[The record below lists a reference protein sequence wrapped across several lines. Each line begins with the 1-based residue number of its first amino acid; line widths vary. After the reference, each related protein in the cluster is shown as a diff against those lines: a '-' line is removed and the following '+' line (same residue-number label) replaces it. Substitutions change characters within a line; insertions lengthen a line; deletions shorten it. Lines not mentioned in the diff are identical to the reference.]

1 MSKEDGPPKG
11 VPRYRSILPSMPSE
25 EDSDQDTTSQPVAPH
40 VRPTGR
46 PAYEH
51 MLSGGYGPGQHMH
64 NSFSSP
70 TSASGSYST
79 VLPPFDAPAQSLMS
93 SAEIPSPQ
101 NAGAYSPLTTCSGTY
116 PPMPPPYDTSS
127 VTPSYPGYH
136 GSYPPNSYNHG
147 AGIGG
152 HQGYSYE
159 SGPAPYGGGY
169 LAGYNTAPQGSG
181 YGSPGMGSYP
191 AYGAGYPG
199 HPGGGEYR
207 QPALGAYSVA
217 RRGRGTHLGPPRSF
231 AKNPGRPIVNNS
243 DNRENPEGVTLFV
256 FYIPN
261 DMTNH
266 DLHELFKPHG
276 NILSVSIKTEE
287 DTGRGRGYG
296 FVSFEKAES
305 AASAIQHLNG
315 YQVRSFRQVTTC
327 LLLNIL
333 MFVFYVSHFPSTLR
347 YMANV

>member
-1 MSKEDGPPKG
+1 
-11 VPRYRSILPSMPSE
+11 MPSE
-25 EDSDQDTTSQPVAPH
+25 EDSDQDTSQPVAPH
-40 VRPTGR
+40 VIRPTGR
-46 PAYEH
+46 PAYEQ
-51 MLSGGYGPGQHMH
+51 MSYGPRQQMH

-70 TSASGSYST
+70 TSASGAYSA
-79 VLPPFDAPAQSLMS
+79 VLPPFDAPAQSIMS
-93 SAEIPSPQ
+93 SAEIRPPQ
-101 NAGAYSPLTTCSGTY
+101 NIRAYSPLKTSSGTY
-116 PPMPPPYDTSS
+116 PPMPPPYDTSA
-127 VTPSYPGYH
+127 TPSYSGYH
-136 GSYPPNSYNHG
+136 GLYPPISYNHG
-147 AGIGG
+147 AGTGG

-159 SGPAPYGGGY
+159 SGLAPYGGGY
-169 LAGYNTAPQGSG
+169 QAGYNTAPQGSG
-181 YGSPGMGSYP
+181 YGAGMGSYP

-199 HPGGGEYR
+199 YPGGGDEYR
-207 QPALGAYSVA
+207 QPALDAYGMA

-231 AKNPGRPIVNNS
+231 AKNPGRPIVNNI
-243 DNRENPEGVTLFV
+243 DNRENPGGISLFV

-287 DTGRGRGYG
+287 DTGRGKGFG
-296 FVSFEKAES
+296 FVTFETAES

-333 MFVFYVSHFPSTLR
+333 LFVLYVLHCPSTLR

>member
-1 MSKEDGPPKG
+1 
-11 VPRYRSILPSMPSE
+11 
-25 EDSDQDTTSQPVAPH
+25 
-40 VRPTGR
+40 
-46 PAYEH
+46 
-51 MLSGGYGPGQHMH
+51 MH

-70 TSASGSYST
+70 TSASGAYSA
-79 VLPPFDAPAQSLMS
+79 VLPPFDAPAQSIMS
-93 SAEIPSPQ
+93 SAEIRPPQ
-101 NAGAYSPLTTCSGTY
+101 NTGAYSPLTTSLGTY

-127 VTPSYPGYH
+127 ITPSYPGYH
-136 GSYPPNSYNHG
+136 GSYSSNSYNHG
-147 AGIGG
+147 AGTVG

-169 LAGYNTAPQGSG
+169 QAGFNTAPQGSG
-181 YGSPGMGSYP
+181 YGAGMGSYP

-199 HPGGGEYR
+199 YPGGGEYR
-207 QPALGAYSVA
+207 QPALGAYGVA

-243 DNRENPEGVTLFV
+243 DNPGGISLFV

-287 DTGRGRGYG
+287 DTGRGKGFG
-296 FVSFEKAES
+296 FVTFESAES

-315 YQVRSFRQVTTC
+315 YQVRSFRQVTTR
-327 LLLNIL
+327 LLLNIH
-333 MFVFYVSHFPSTLR
+333 FFAFYVSHFPSTLR